1 MEKFKEKKF
10 WQKWNL
16 TSTEY
21 QLICQALNREPNE
34 LELGIFSVLWSE
46 HCSYKNSRSLLKKLP
61 TEASWVVQGPGEN
74 AGIIDIGEEELVVM
88 KIESHNHPSA
98 VEPFQGA
105 ATGVGGILRDIFTM
119 GARPIALLD
128 SLRFG
133 NFQENLTQYLYSG
146 VVGGISFY
154 GNCIGVPTVAGETVF
169 SDSYQGNIL
178 VNVMA
183 VGLVKKGEI
192 VRAVAKGVG
201 NSVILIGAKTGRD
214 GIGGAAFA
222 SVQLSEQSD
231 EDRPA
236 VQIGDPFTGKL
247 LLEACLELAQFEEVV
262 GLQDCGAAGLASS
275 LSEMA
280 ARGESGIE
288 VEISRVPQRE
298 MGMSPFEIIL
308 SESQERMVVVVEKG
322 KEDRVL
328 NTLKRWDLDSAII
341 GKVTEEQSFTI
352 KDQGRQV
359 ASIPLP
365 SLVGGAPI
373 IKREAK
379 RPEWIEKANHLDL
392 KEIEEFDDYN
402 QILLNLLA
410 SPNLSSKEE
419 IYQQYDYLV
428 QTNTLIPPGD
438 DAAILRIKGSKKALA
453 LTTEGN
459 GRYCFLDPRQG
470 ARIVVAEAAR
480 NLSCKGAIPKAVTD
494 CLNFGAPENRASYWQ
509 LEQAIE
515 GLSEACRFFETPVI
529 SGNVSL
535 YNEKE
540 GKSIDPTPIVGMV
553 GVVGDYRQVC
563 TLAFKKENDLIFI
576 LGESEEEL
584 GGSEYLE
591 VVHKL
596 KCGVPPVL
604 DFEKEK
610 KIQNFCRV
618 MIEGGFLASAHDCS
632 LGGLALTLAE
642 SCLANGLGAEVELKS
657 DLRSDCFL
665 FGETQSRIVV
675 SISPTHYEKF
685 REAALGEGIL
695 FQYIGIVKGNRLKI
709 NQWVNLA
716 VSQLEKAW
724 RRTGDGR
731 LCEN

>member
-46 HCSYKNSRSLLKKLP
+46 HCSYKNSRSLLKRLP

-288 VEISRVPQRE
+288 VEISRIPQRE

-365 SLVGGAPI
+365 SLVGGAPV

-379 RPEWIEKANHLDL
+379 RPEGMEKVNHLDL

-410 SPNLSSKEE
+410 LPNLSSKEE

-470 ARIVVAEAAR
+470 ARIAVAEAAR
-480 NLSCKGAIPKAVTD
+480 NLSCKGAKPKAVTD

-695 FQYIGIVKGNRLKI
+695 FQYIGIVKGNRLKVNRWI
-709 NQWVNLA
+709 NLA
-716 VSQLEKAW
+716 VSQLEKSW
-724 RRTGDGR
+724 RITKTG
-731 LCEN
+731 

>member
-46 HCSYKNSRSLLKKLP
+46 HCSYKNSRSLLKRLP

-288 VEISRVPQRE
+288 VEISRIPQRE

-365 SLVGGAPI
+365 SLVGGAPV

-379 RPEWIEKANHLDL
+379 RPEGMEKVNHLDL

-410 SPNLSSKEE
+410 LPNLSSKEE

-470 ARIVVAEAAR
+470 ARIAVAEAAR
-480 NLSCKGAIPKAVTD
+480 NLSCKGAKPKAVTD

-724 RRTGDGR
+724 RITKTG
-731 LCEN
+731 

>member
-46 HCSYKNSRSLLKKLP
+46 HCSYKNSRSLLKRLP

-288 VEISRVPQRE
+288 VEISRIPQRE

-365 SLVGGAPI
+365 SLVGGAPV

-379 RPEWIEKANHLDL
+379 RPEGMEKVNHLDL

-410 SPNLSSKEE
+410 LPNLSSKEE

-470 ARIVVAEAAR
+470 ARIAVAEAAR

-724 RRTGDGR
+724 RITKTG
-731 LCEN
+731 